1 MLIQCTSCGTQAKIP
16 QSKEGAKVKC
26 PSCGHVY
33 VAREGGGRGG
43 RGGRSSSGS
52 QNSTLPIVIGV
63 VVVGALAVGI
73 LFMKNSGGGDEA
85 VVNANGPKVP
95 EKKDDKPY
103 VAFDSFEGPPI
114 KFARSLHDAA
124 NAGNTTR
131 LRSLMAAEAA
141 YAAHIA
147 EQPEDAEPLPAWET
161 LDQAGQLAAKD
172 AIIAPLIDRGEDAY
186 VAGWKAWDGI
196 YLEDAREGFV
206 HRVRLR
212 LQPVEGATGDR
223 WVEWTVV
230 QEGDAFRWIDADR
243 HFTNAELAAIRRGDR
258 KRPEKV
264 TLEDGQT
271 VYEGEVAAIGYD
283 EDVPEATRAE
293 IDALIDGLFVSDSF
307 SNREYGA
314 AKDKLAAMGPPA
326 VAALLNQLSVEAG
339 EPADTDGRDRD
350 IFTIDQVLQQL
361 TGDSNNTL
369 QMGATEEQID
379 SGVKQWFAWYDRRY
393 KSYKRKWQSA
403 AEAGGDAVEEYVDP
417 LEGEIDLDSM
427 NARERREYEKA
438 KREMQKGGGN

>member
-16 QSKEGAKVKC
+16 SSKEGAKVKC

-33 VAREGGGRGG
+33 VARAGGG

-63 VVVGALAVGI
+63 GVVGTLIIAFFFLQ
-73 LFMKNSGGGDEA
+73 NSGGGDDPVDAAETPA
-85 VVNANGPKVP
+85 TP

-103 VAFDSFEGPPI
+103 VAFDSFEGPPLA
-114 KFARSLHDAA
+114 FARSLHDAA

-141 YAAHIA
+141 YAAHG
-147 EQPEDAEPLPAWET
+147 EELPEDAEPLAPWT
-161 LDQAGQLAAKD
+161 SLDQAAQLAAKD
-172 AIIAPLIDRGEDAY
+172 AIIAPLLDRGEDAY

-196 YLEDAREGFV
+196 YMEDAREGFV

-212 LQPVEGATGDR
+212 LQPVDGATGDR
-223 WVEWTVV
+223 WVEWTLL
-230 QEGDAFRWIDADR
+230 QEGDVFRWIDADR
-243 HFTNAELAAIRRGDR
+243 HYTNAELADIRRGNR

-271 VYEGEVAAIGYD
+271 VYEGEVTAIGYD
-283 EDVPEATRAE
+283 DDVPAETRAE
-293 IDALIDGLFVSDSF
+293 IDAIIDGLFISDSY

-314 AKDKLAAMGPPA
+314 AKDELARMGPPA

-350 IFTIDQVLQQL
+350 IFTIDQVLQQI

-369 QMGATEEQID
+369 QMGATEEQIE

-393 KSYKRKWQSA
+393 KSFKRKWTSA
-403 AEAGGDAVEEYVDP
+403 AEAAGGATEEYVDP
-417 LEGEIDLDSM
+417 LEGAVDLDSM

>member
-33 VAREGGGRGG
+33 VARAG
-43 RGGRSSSGS
+43 GGRSSSGS
-52 QNSTLPIVIGV
+52 RNSTLPIVIGV
-63 VVVGALAVGI
+63 GVVGTLVIAF
-73 LFMKNSGGGDEA
+73 LFMQSSGGGDDPVETPEA
-85 VVNANGPKVP
+85 EVQAK
-95 EKKDDKPY
+95 EKDDAPY
-103 VAFDSFEGPPI
+103 VAFDSFDGPPLT
-114 KFARSLHDAA
+114 FARSLHAAA

-141 YAAHIA
+141 YAAHS
-147 EQPEDAEPLPAWET
+147 EELPEDAEPLAAWSS

-172 AIIAPLIDRGEDAY
+172 AIIAPLLDRGEDAY

-196 YLEDAREGFV
+196 YMEDAREGFV

-212 LQPVEGATGDR
+212 LQPVDGATGDR
-223 WVEWTVV
+223 WVEWTLL
-230 QEGDAFRWIDADR
+230 QEGDDFRWIDADR
-243 HFTNAELAAIRRGDR
+243 HYTNAELAAIRRGNR

-271 VYEGEVAAIGYD
+271 VYEGEVTSIGYD
-283 EDVPEATRAE
+283 DDVPAETRAE
-293 IDALIDGLFVSDSF
+293 IDAIIDGLFISDSY

-314 AKDKLAAMGPPA
+314 AKDKLSEMGPPA

-350 IFTIDQVLQQL
+350 IFTIDQVLQQI

-369 QMGATEEQID
+369 QMGATEEQIE

-393 KSYKRKWQSA
+393 KSFKRQWQKA
-403 AEAGGDAVEEYVDP
+403 IDAGGAAAEEYVDP
-417 LEGEIDLDSM
+417 LEGAVDLDSM

>member
-16 QSKEGAKVKC
+16 SSKEGAKVKC

-33 VAREGGGRGG
+33 VARAGGG

-63 VVVGALAVGI
+63 GVVGTLIIAFF
-73 LFMKNSGGGDEA
+73 FMRSSGGSDDAVETPKPRVQAKEKDET
-85 VVNANGPKVP
+85 
-95 EKKDDKPY
+95 PY

-114 KFARSLHDAA
+114 RFARSLHDAA
-124 NAGNTTR
+124 NAGNVTR
-131 LRSLMAAEAA
+131 LRSTMAAEAA
-141 YAAHIA
+141 YAAHG
-147 EQPEDAEPLPAWET
+147 EELPEDAEPLEPWSS

-172 AIIAPLIDRGEDAY
+172 AIIAPLLDRGEDAY
-186 VAGWKAWDGI
+186 VAGWKPWDGI
-196 YLEDAREGFV
+196 YMEDAREGFV

-212 LQPVEGATGDR
+212 LQPVEGSTGDR
-223 WVEWTVV
+223 WVEWTLL

-243 HFTNAELAAIRRGDR
+243 HYTNAELAAIRRGNR

-271 VYEGEVAAIGYD
+271 VYEGEVTAIGYD
-283 EDVPEATRAE
+283 DDVPAETRAE
-293 IDALIDGLFVSDSF
+293 IDAIIDGLFISDSY

-314 AKDKLAAMGPPA
+314 AKDELTQMGPPA

-350 IFTIDQVLQQL
+350 IFTIDQVLQQI

-369 QMGATEEQID
+369 QMGATEEQIE

-393 KSYKRKWQSA
+393 KSFKRKWNSA
-403 AEAGGDAVEEYVDP
+403 AEADGGAAEEYVDP
-417 LEGEIDLDSM
+417 LEGAVDLDSM